1 MYFSQIKI
9 RANSL
14 GKIAALRQPSVRHNC
29 TLFFLSSAR
38 AISVIWFPILISPK
52 LSLDVLQAIQC
63 LIYADMLFAALL
75 NKLRRFRFCPFF
87 LLLGTIKQKSVS
99 CTQTR
104 WNSNPDFASNPVFK
118 VILQVT
124 ATVQCST
131 GTCFVSDEGF
141 CCLLLWCQFSFD
153 ILLRVVAKSACNF
166 AK

>member
-131 GTCFVSDEGF
+131 GTCFVSKGF
-141 CCLLLWCQFSFD
+141 AVFYFDVSSLLIFCWEL
-153 ILLRVVAKSACNF
+153 
-166 AK
+166 